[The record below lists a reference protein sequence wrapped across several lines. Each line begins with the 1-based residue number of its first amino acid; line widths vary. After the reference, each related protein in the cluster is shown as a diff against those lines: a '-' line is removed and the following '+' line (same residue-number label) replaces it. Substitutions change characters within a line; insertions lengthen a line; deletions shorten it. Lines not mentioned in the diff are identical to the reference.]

1 MDAFG
6 AVINQINSVLWS
18 YVLIVLLIGLG
29 LYFTFRTGFIQ
40 IRYAG
45 EMFRVLTEG
54 AGSKPK
60 DKEISSFQAF
70 CVSTASRAGVGNIAG
85 VAIAIVLGGPGA
97 VFWMWIVAIVGAA
110 TGFVESTLAQ
120 IYKIPKEGGAF
131 HGGPAYYIQN
141 ALHMPNLAKLFS
153 LLLLTTF
160 ALVYNSLQAN
170 TITLSLESAFGWDR
184 AVVGVVIAILAGL
197 VICGGA
203 QTVAKVAEKMVP
215 IMAGIYLV
223 ITVVVMVMNIEKLPS
238 VIGLIISNAF
248 VPQAAVAGGVGASIM
263 NGIKRGL
270 FSNEAGE
277 GSVPNA
283 AATAAVSHPVKQGL
297 TQAFGV
303 YVDTLL
309 ICSASAF
316 LVLLSGVYE
325 IGGKVTGIALVQKA
339 LSAEVGGWAI
349 SFIAFMIL
357 MFAFSSLVGNYYY
370 GEINLAFLS
379 GSKTALY
386 VFRILVIAM
395 ILFGSVASLPLVW
408 DLADL
413 FMAFL
418 ATTNLYAIARL
429 FKFSK
434 IALDDYQAQK
444 DAGADPVFN
453 PSILP
458 SLDGVQAWGVEQK
471 KK

>member
-1 MDAFG
+1 
-6 AVINQINSVLWS
+6 
-18 YVLIVLLIGLG
+18 
-29 LYFTFRTGFIQ
+29 
-40 IRYAG
+40 
-45 EMFRVLTEG
+45 
-54 AGSKPK
+54 
-60 DKEISSFQAF
+60 
-70 CVSTASRAGVGNIAG
+70 
-85 VAIAIVLGGPGA
+85 
-97 VFWMWIVAIVGAA
+97 
-110 TGFVESTLAQ
+110 
-120 IYKIPKEGGAF
+120 
-131 HGGPAYYIQN
+131 
-141 ALHMPNLAKLFS
+141 
-153 LLLLTTF
+153 
-160 ALVYNSLQAN
+160 
-170 TITLSLESAFGWDR
+170 
-184 AVVGVVIAILAGL
+184 
-197 VICGGA
+197 
-203 QTVAKVAEKMVP
+203 
-215 IMAGIYLV
+215 
-223 ITVVVMVMNIEKLPS
+223 MVMNIEKLPS

-471 KK
+471 KKYDRSTFGISFLDSPV

>member
-1 MDAFG
+1 
-6 AVINQINSVLWS
+6 
-18 YVLIVLLIGLG
+18 
-29 LYFTFRTGFIQ
+29 
-40 IRYAG
+40 
-45 EMFRVLTEG
+45 
-54 AGSKPK
+54 
-60 DKEISSFQAF
+60 
-70 CVSTASRAGVGNIAG
+70 
-85 VAIAIVLGGPGA
+85 
-97 VFWMWIVAIVGAA
+97 
-110 TGFVESTLAQ
+110 
-120 IYKIPKEGGAF
+120 
-131 HGGPAYYIQN
+131 
-141 ALHMPNLAKLFS
+141 MPNLAKLFS

-379 GSKTALY
+379 SSKTALY